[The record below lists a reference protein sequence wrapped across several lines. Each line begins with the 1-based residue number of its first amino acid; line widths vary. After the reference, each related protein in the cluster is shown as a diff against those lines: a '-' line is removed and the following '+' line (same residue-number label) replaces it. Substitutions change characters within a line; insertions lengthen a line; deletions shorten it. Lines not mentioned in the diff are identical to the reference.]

1 MKLKLS
7 QIVDNEVSLSKLG
20 EVKFPATK
28 VSFKIARI
36 VDKLAPDLKNY
47 HKQRQELLEKYGK
60 KEEKEGKIFYSFEA
74 DKAETFTKEIEDL
87 LSLEIDVDFEPI
99 NITEIGD
106 MEIEPKLLIP
116 WVFTS

>member
-7 QIVDNEVSLSKLG
+7 QIVENEVSLSKLG
-20 EVKFPATK
+20 EVKFPTK
-28 VSFKIARI
+28 VSFKIARL
-36 VDKLAPDLKNY
+36 VDKIAPDLKNY
-47 HKQRQELLEKYGK
+47 YKQKQELLEKYGK
-60 KEEKEGKIFYSFEA
+60 QEEKEGKVFYSFET

-106 MEIEPKLLIP
+106 IEIEPKLLIS